1 MALNDRTAVGAL
13 AAIDTEHQTGK
24 IKVYSV
30 DGSKDM
36 KKMLGVNKS
45 AQVTVAQFPIEMGNL
60 AAKVAYKLIDG
71 KKVPKK
77 IILSVKTITTKNL
90 NYYNTSGWQ

>member
-36 KKMLGVNKS
+36 KKMLGINKS
-45 AQVTVAQFPIEMGNL
+45 AQATVAQFPIEMGNL
-60 AAKVAYKLIDG
+60 AAKVAYKLING
-71 KKVPKK
+71 KKYRKRSFYLLK
-77 IILSVKTITTKNL
+77 QLQLKT
-90 NYYNTSGWQ
+90 